1 MRISIAHRSGA
12 IILGAVLAIA
22 VAIAAAFYERRA
34 VAEVEQRV
42 QAAAALQLTAERLD
56 KRFLALQQ
64 VAERLV
70 TGQDA
75 TLAGLL
81 TEEGKVIVTALAQAR
96 GGSSGVIATRFAELE
111 SKAVLLQGVSQRLID
126 ARRNLGFDND
136 TGARGALLQAGRAFQ
151 VKLEDIRSKAMG
163 MTFDI
168 ANQLT
173 ITMLQMRGYEVAYAL
188 SRDRQVFEADLER
201 SSGEFLATLKSAP
214 FFDTV
219 KQEVRELQAAY
230 LLSAREYVVAS
241 EALAGIEAEARQ
253 IRDDMAPLLAALV
266 QDATLTESAERAEAQ
281 ATRSR
286 IAMISAGLTAA
297 MVLAIL
303 IASVFV
309 ARGILRP
316 IGRMTEAMKGLA
328 EGQLDIASPD
338 AVRQDE
344 IGAMARAYEVFR
356 SHEAERRDMAAA
368 EQRRERAHMAEQQA
382 QREREAAMAA
392 EIAAL
397 SRAVSAGDLERRLD
411 LGGKDGDFR
420 EVSLSINQLTDT
432 LATVI
437 GELSAVLHA
446 LADGDVGCSMQG
458 EYSGV
463 FAELKTAV
471 NGLAHRMR
479 DFAGRLGTATHAV
492 RDASGEISG
501 GAEDLAH
508 RTEGQAAALEET
520 AAAMHQVTATVKQN
534 AENAQDADR
543 LANAARV
550 NAERGGEVVAQV
562 VEAMD
567 RIEQGARRISEI
579 MGLIDEIAFQTN
591 LLALNAAVEAAR
603 AGDAG
608 KGFAVVAQEVR
619 ALAQRSANASRETKL
634 LISSSNAEVKKGAG
648 LAHEAGA
655 SLGDIVQSI
664 RQVSVIV
671 AEIAGASREQS
682 KGLDQIN
689 DAIAGMDDTTQR
701 NAALVEETHASAR
714 ALSGQAQE
722 LAELVGFFR
731 LPQRRSADAVRLPEA
746 AE

>member
-1 MRISIAHRSGA
+1 MRISIAHRIGA
-12 IILGAVLAIA
+12 IILGAILAIA
-22 VAIAAAFYERRA
+22 VAVAAAFYERRA

-42 QAAAALQLTAERLD
+42 QAASTLQITAERLD

-64 VAERLV
+64 MVERLV
-70 TGQDA
+70 AGQDA
-75 TLAGLL
+75 GLADLL
-81 TEEGKVIVTALAQAR
+81 IQQGAGIADALVQAR
-96 GGSSGVIATRFAELE
+96 NGNHGEIAARFAELQDR
-111 SKAVLLQGVSQRLID
+111 AAPLQDINRRLIET
-126 ARRNLGFDND
+126 RKTVGFDNNS
-136 TGARGALLQAGRAFQ
+136 GARGQLLKAGRAFQ
-151 VKLEDIRSKAMG
+151 DKLEDIRGKAMG

-173 ITMLQMRGYEVAYAL
+173 ITMLQMRGFEVAYAL
-188 SRDRQVFEADLER
+188 SGDRQAFEADLER
-201 SSGEFLATLKSAP
+201 ASGEFLTTLKSAP

-219 KQEVRELQAAY
+219 KQEVRDLQATYRAAAQDY
-230 LLSAREYVVAS
+230 AVAND
-241 EALAGIEAEARQ
+241 ALIAAEIEARR
-253 IRDDMAPLLAALV
+253 IRDAMAPLLAALV
-266 QDATLTESAERAEAQ
+266 QHAAATEITERAQAEA
-281 ATRSR
+281 THGR
-286 IAMISAGLTAA
+286 IALISTGMTAA
-297 MVLAIL
+297 MVLVIL
-303 IASVFV
+303 IASVIV
-309 ARGILRP
+309 ARGILQP
-316 IGRMTEAMKGLA
+316 IQRMTEAMKGLA

-356 SHEAERRDMAAA
+356 SHETERRAMAAD

-382 QREREAAMAA
+382 QRAREGAMAA

-397 SRAVSAGDLERRLD
+397 SRAVSAGDLQRRLD
-411 LGGKDGDFR
+411 LDGKDGDFR

-432 LATVI
+432 LAAVI
-437 GELSAVLHA
+437 GELSSVLHA
-446 LADGDVGCSMQG
+446 LAEGEVGRSMHG
-458 EYSGV
+458 AYRGI
-463 FAELKTAV
+463 FAELKQSV
-471 NGLAHRMR
+471 NGLAHRMQ

-492 RDASGEISG
+492 RDASGEISS

-534 AENAQDADR
+534 ADNAQDADR

-567 RIEQGARRISEI
+567 RIEQGARKISEI

-619 ALAQRSANASRETKL
+619 ALAQRSANASRETKA
-634 LISSSNAEVKKGAG
+634 LISRSNAEVKSGAD

-664 RQVSVIV
+664 RQVSAIV
-671 AEIAGASREQS
+671 AEIAGASREQA

-689 DAIAGMDDTTQR
+689 DAIAGMDDMTQR

-714 ALSGQAQE
+714 ALSSQAQE

-731 LPQRRSADAVRLPEA
+731 LSARSDVIPLPLA

>member
-1 MRISIAHRSGA
+1 MRISIGHRIGA
-12 IILGAVLAIA
+12 IILGAILAIA
-22 VAIAAAFYERRA
+22 VAVAATFYERRA

-42 QAAAALQLTAERLD
+42 QAAATLQLVAERLD
-56 KRFLALQQ
+56 KRFLGLQQ

-70 TGQDA
+70 SGQDA
-75 TLAGLL
+75 
-81 TEEGKVIVTALAQAR
+81 ALAAVLVKDGDAIAAALAEAR
-96 GGSSGVIATRFAELE
+96 DGSRGEIATRFAELE
-111 SKAVLLQGVSQRLID
+111 SLVASLQGINRRLIET
-126 ARRNLGFDND
+126 RKTVGFDNES
-136 TGARGALLQAGRAFQ
+136 GARGTLLQTGRAFQ
-151 VKLEDIRSKAMG
+151 DKLEDIRGKAMG

-173 ITMLQMRGYEVAYAL
+173 ITMLQMRGFEVAYAL
-188 SRDRQVFEADLER
+188 SGDRQVFEADLER
-201 SSGEFLATLKSAP
+201 ASGDFLTTLKSAP

-219 KQEVRELQAAY
+219 KQEVRDLQGAY
-230 LLSAREYVVAS
+230 LAAARDYAVAN
-241 EALAGIEAEARQ
+241 EALVRSESDARQ
-253 IRDDMAPLLAALV
+253 IRDAMAPLLAALV
-266 QDATLTESAERAEAQ
+266 QQAAATEMAERRQAEI
-281 ATRSR
+281 THSR
-286 IAMISAGLTAA
+286 IALVSSGITLT
-297 MVLAIL
+297 MVLLIV
-303 IASVFV
+303 IASVVV

-316 IGRMTEAMKGLA
+316 IGRMTDAMRGLA

-356 SHEAERRDMAAA
+356 SHEAERRDMAAD

-382 QREREAAMAA
+382 QRAREGAMAA

-397 SRAVSAGDLERRLD
+397 SRAVSAGDLHRRLD
-411 LGGKDGDFR
+411 LDGKDGDFR

-432 LATVI
+432 LEAVI

-446 LADGDVGCSMQG
+446 LAEGDVSRSMHG
-458 EYSGV
+458 AYRGI
-463 FAELKTAV
+463 FAELKQSV
-471 NGLAHRMR
+471 NGLAHRMQ

-492 RDASGEISG
+492 RDASGEISS

-567 RIEQGARRISEI
+567 RIEQGARKISEI
-579 MGLIDEIAFQTN
+579 MALIDEIAFQTN

-619 ALAQRSANASRETKL
+619 ALAQRSANASRETKA
-634 LISSSNAEVKKGAG
+634 LISRSNAEVKSGAD

-671 AEIAGASREQS
+671 AEIAGASREQA

-689 DAIAGMDDTTQR
+689 DAIASMDDTTQR

-714 ALSGQAQE
+714 ALSSQAQE
-722 LAELVGFFR
+722 LAALVGFFR
-731 LPQRRSADAVRLPEA
+731 LSAASNVVPLPVA